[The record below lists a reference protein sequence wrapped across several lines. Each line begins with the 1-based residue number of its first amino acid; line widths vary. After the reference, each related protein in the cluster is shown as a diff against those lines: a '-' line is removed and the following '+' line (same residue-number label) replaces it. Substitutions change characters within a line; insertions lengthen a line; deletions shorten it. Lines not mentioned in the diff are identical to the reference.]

1 VRARDLMTS
10 NLLDSVEIEGGES
23 PPFDKGGST
32 EASHTIM
39 DLTAPADME
48 ASVLEA
54 LDSQRLK
61 PILSSPFKM
70 PKCRV
75 SKCIYDLLELAV
87 QTYQA
92 ACVSESTTTGVQ
104 LVFTVRR
111 MFELFLDV
119 IPIVHAK
126 LLDELPLAAALHHNN
141 TMFIAHHITTFGI
154 LFKGRLPEDLKKA
167 KGGSSAA
174 SFVDLV
180 HPFKKMAA
188 KDFLKT
194 MNSLRTQLLET
205 LKGAKGFL
213 YDPADST
220 IQDAERTVRQIQ
232 HQLNQL
238 SKTWR
243 GVLPDNLYVK
253 SMGLLVN
260 FVVNDIT
267 SSILLLEDIGAEF
280 AFQLHQLFGQLI
292 EKLPRLLKTGGA
304 SLGDD
309 IRDEAASSSPS
320 SSAASVAPVDNLFK
334 LVPKW
339 QRFTE
344 LHLVLNANL
353 SEISDRWADGKGQLA
368 AVFSAFE
375 VKNVIR
381 ALFENNEK
389 RARVLKMIDSY

>member
-1 VRARDLMTS
+1 
-10 NLLDSVEIEGGES
+10 
-23 PPFDKGGST
+23 
-32 EASHTIM
+32 
-39 DLTAPADME
+39 
-48 ASVLEA
+48 
-54 LDSQRLK
+54 
-61 PILSSPFKM
+61 
-70 PKCRV
+70 
-75 SKCIYDLLELAV
+75 
-87 QTYQA
+87 
-92 ACVSESTTTGVQ
+92 
-104 LVFTVRR
+104 

-119 IPIVHAK
+119 IPIYHAK
-126 LLDELPLAAALHHNN
+126 LLEELPLAAALHHNN

-154 LFKGRLPEDLKKA
+154 LFKGRLPQDLKKT
-167 KGGSSAA
+167 KGGPSAA

-188 KDFLKT
+188 KDFLKS
-194 MNSLRTQLLET
+194 MNSLRSQLLET
-205 LKGAKGFL
+205 LKGARGFL

-220 IQDAERTVRQIQ
+220 IQDSERTVRQLQ

-238 SKTWR
+238 ANTWR

-267 SSILLLEDIGAEF
+267 SSILLLEDIGADF
-280 AFQLHQLFGQLI
+280 AFQLHQLFGQLLDF
-292 EKLPRLLKTGGA
+292 LPQLLRTGDQVKEDSSYSSSSA
-304 SLGDD
+304 S
-309 IRDEAASSSPS
+309 SSSPS
-320 SSAASVAPVDNLFK
+320 HAVDNLFK

-375 VKNVIR
+375 VKNFVR